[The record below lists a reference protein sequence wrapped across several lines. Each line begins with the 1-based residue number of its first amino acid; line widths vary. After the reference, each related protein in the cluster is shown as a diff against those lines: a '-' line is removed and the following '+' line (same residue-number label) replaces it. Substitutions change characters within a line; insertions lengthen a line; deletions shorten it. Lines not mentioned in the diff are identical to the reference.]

1 MAHLETKTPFRWTFT
16 FPGGKGAA
24 SGAGEMG
31 RCCINSS
38 RVLLLAFQM
47 KDLGL
52 SVWSTRS
59 GCGSAGKA
67 LPVSCNSQN
76 VPRALKLPRSR
87 LPSWLAVAQKGSALL
102 LVTRGSLSLQPPLVL
117 IPHPAALLG
126 HRGKLVP
133 ICKVAALI
141 LRCSHGLLGS
151 LTPVQLTG
159 TREIYHCPTT
169 VSIQFTIK
177 RRKKGKGELILT
189 QA

>member
-31 RCCINSS
+31 RCCVNSS
-38 RVLLLAFQM
+38 RVLLLAFQV

-76 VPRALKLPRSR
+76 VPRVLKLPRSR
-87 LPSWLAVAQKGSALL
+87 LPSWLTVAQKGSALL
-102 LVTRGSLSLQPPLVL
+102 LVTRGSLSLQPRLVL
-117 IPHPAALLG
+117 IPPPRGFAGTQRQAGANLQGCRLDSEVLTRAAGLP
-126 HRGKLVP
+126 HTRS
-133 ICKVAALI
+133 A
-141 LRCSHGLLGS
+141 HGNAGDLPLSNNG
-151 LTPVQLTG
+151 
-159 TREIYHCPTT
+159 IYSVHNKKKE
-169 VSIQFTIK
+169 K
-177 RRKKGKGELILT
+177 R
-189 QA
+189 